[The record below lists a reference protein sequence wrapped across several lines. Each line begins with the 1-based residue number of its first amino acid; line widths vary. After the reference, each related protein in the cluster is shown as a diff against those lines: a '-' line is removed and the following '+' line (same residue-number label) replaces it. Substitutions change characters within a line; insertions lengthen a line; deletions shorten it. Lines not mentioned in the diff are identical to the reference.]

1 MKEMHLTKKDFR
13 VDWFSGTGAG
23 GQYRNKHQN
32 CCRITHVATGLV
44 ATGQSNR
51 DRPSN
56 QREAFRS
63 LAGKIIALE
72 GCGPD
77 PRRYMENVVRTYHF
91 ERSVATDGELS
102 IHVAKAMDGHIDEFI
117 ERALLGER
125 SLRSTGRV

>member
-63 LAGKIIALE
+63 LAGKFI
-72 GCGPD
+72 GCDTVADLVVPLKNLRD
-77 PRRYMENVVRTYHF
+77 DFPLTLYFEQRKKVMEARAQNVILHVHAHDCRCGCDSQDIQTTA
-91 ERSVATDGELS
+91 SVG
-102 IHVAKAMDGHIDEFI
+102 
-117 ERALLGER
+117 
-125 SLRSTGRV
+125 